1 MMAQDRCRLAG
12 LSAEDRLDDWL
23 TGFMARE
30 HLPPAF
36 AETARSVCEPL
47 AARIAEAARGPGF
60 TVGICGSQA
69 SGKSTLTAV
78 TGRLLEARG
87 MSVAVLSL
95 DDLYLTRAE
104 RARLAAE
111 VHPLF
116 ATRGVP
122 GTHDVALG
130 MQVLEALQGAG
141 QVALPSFD
149 KASDDR
155 RPRADW
161 PRVQAPVD
169 VILFEGWCVGARP
182 QPAQALAQPVN
193 ALERDEDVGGRW
205 RTYANDALAGSYQA
219 LFGRLDLFVLLQAPS
234 FEVVLDWRREQERK
248 LRERL
253 AREGAEPSNAMGDEA
268 VARFIAHYERITRW
282 ILQDAPGRADLVV
295 RLDAERRPLS
305 TPA

>member
-1 MMAQDRCRLAG
+1 MDG
-12 LSAEDRLDDWL
+12 WLDV
-23 TGFMARE
+23 FMARE
-30 HLPPAF
+30 HLPPEF
-36 AETARSVCEPL
+36 AETVRSVCEPL
-47 AARIAEAARGPGF
+47 AARIAEAARGRGF
-60 TVGICGSQA
+60 TVGICGTQA

-78 TGRLLEARG
+78 TGRLLQARG
-87 MSVAVLSL
+87 LSVAILSL

-130 MQVLEALQGAG
+130 LEVLGALKGAG
-141 QVALPSFD
+141 EVALPSFD
-149 KASDDR
+149 KAADNR
-155 RPRADW
+155 RPPADW
-161 PRVQAPVD
+161 PHVQAPVD

-182 QPAQALAQPVN
+182 QPREALAEPVN
-193 ALERDEDVGGRW
+193 ALERDEDSDGRW
-205 RTYANDALAGSYQA
+205 RTYANDALAGPYQA
-219 LFGRLDLFVLLQAPS
+219 MFGRLDLFVLLRAPS

-253 AREGAEPSNAMGDEA
+253 TREGAAPSNAMGDEA

-282 ILQDAPGRADLVV
+282 ILQEAPGRADIVV
-295 RLDAERRPLS
+295 RLDAQRRPLS
-305 TPA
+305 APA

>member
-1 MMAQDRCRLAG
+1 MGRV
-12 LSAEDRLDDWL
+12 SAEDRLDDWL
-23 TGFMARE
+23 DGFMARE

-36 AETARSVCEPL
+36 AETARAVCEPL

-60 TVGICGSQA
+60 TVGICGTQA

-78 TGRLLEARG
+78 LARLLQDRG
-87 MSVAVLSL
+87 LTVAVLSV

-104 RARLAAE
+104 RARLAAD
-111 VHPLF
+111 VHPLL

-130 MQVLEALQGAG
+130 AAVLDALKVAG
-141 QVALPSFD
+141 EVALPSFD
-149 KASDDR
+149 KAADDR
-155 RPRADW
+155 RPSAEW
-161 PRVQAPVD
+161 PRVRAPVD

-182 QPAQALAQPVN
+182 QPAQALSRPVN
-193 ALERDEDVGGRW
+193 ALERDEDPDGAW
-205 RTYANDALAGSYQA
+205 RAYANNALAGPYRA
-219 LFGRLDLFVLLQAPS
+219 LFDRLDLFVLLQAPS

-253 AREGAEPSNAMGDEA
+253 AREGVGASSAMGDEA

-282 ILQDAPGRADLVV
+282 ILQEAPGRADVV
-295 RLDAERRPLS
+295 IRLDAGRRPI
-305 TPA
+305 